1 MEKLLVDYVF
11 QRVLR
16 RLVNLGCRNFKAF
29 KDAMNKLRRA
39 DQRKTL

>member
-1 MEKLLVDYVF
+1 MEKLLVDYFKECFADYV
-11 QRVLR
+11 
-16 RLVNLGCRNFKAF
+16 VNLGCRNFKAF